1 MKITLAITTA
11 LAVTSAVTAQG
22 ALRATTESRLL
33 EVRFLYHNVTYDILN
48 LHDEIYSLQ
57 SI

>member
-33 EVRFLYHNVTYDILN
+33 EVRFLYHNSTT
-48 LHDEIYSLQ
+48 
-57 SI
+57 

>member
-33 EVRFLYHNVTYDILN
+33 EVRSYIITT
-48 LHDEIYSLQ
+48 
-57 SI
+57 